1 MEKKSFKKVKL
12 AVAAML
18 LSICMA
24 VVLPITSFAEDK
36 QLIYGTDG
44 TITRAEWVHDLV
56 TAFDM
61 TMSEGLK
68 PDNYY
73 ADIAENQ
80 YYNDILTAM
89 YFGVIDLEAGEKFE
103 PDGKVTREFAAHTLS
118 YCMGYELEKDTTYTM
133 SDIGELLYPNDDQIA
148 VNKGWFSLVSGKFMP
163 GQYVSS
169 TEVKAMLDDAA
180 KVLEESKVDANHEN
194 QYTFESGVKEVPE
207 SSRFEFSGD
216 NEITLYDTSAG
227 IQTNDV
233 FAVYSN
239 GIAYTYKAVNVETK
253 EDSLVITT
261 EDVMYEDAVKYVD
274 AEGVI
279 EADLNDFVP
288 EEGVSTEVE
297 YAEEEMG
304 AQSVSGT
311 KKIGKVNISKSFG
324 AGSVNCSISN
334 IKVDYK
340 INNSGYRFAVTGKI
354 NTKCSFSGKK
364 DLTLTLGYINVAGV
378 GKVQLQMIYSAK
390 GSATVG
396 FTTNAITGVEKKKGQ
411 AVRHLD
417 NYTSPTWNFSAKA
430 ELKTACNLNFSVD
443 IPMVANG
450 RVYGE
455 TGIKS
460 TPEVEVYTDGNTPKT
475 CMDLPVYLY
484 AEAGC
489 SLNVFGESLVNE
501 TVPIYTASN
510 SPIRICYHIEDGK
523 CVKACSRPGSSS
535 RVGKRGYYTSP
546 DLTSGSGTY
555 GGECFAAPYEEVKI
569 FEYKVDSDGNATI
582 TKYSGNVSALT
593 IPDDID
599 GYPVVAIG
607 ANAFSGNGYL
617 QSVVVPDGVTSIGEG
632 AFLACPKLSQVAL
645 SPKLK
650 VLGGYAFGD
659 CDSLTSITIPKSLE
673 KTTTGLYPNYIRNF
687 QWGVFIACDNL
698 KNITFEEGT
707 TKIAN
712 GLFANNDS
720 IEKIVIP
727 NTVTSIENDAFYKCS
742 KLKEVS
748 FSNSLIS
755 IGSNAFSSDKLIE
768 KAEIPD
774 TVTTIK
780 EGAFLGCS
788 NLSEVK
794 LSKRLKELGG
804 YAFGDCD
811 SLTSITIPK
820 SLEKTTTGL
829 YPNYIRNFQWGVFI
843 ACDNL
848 KNITFE
854 EGTTKIA
861 NGLFANN
868 DSIEKIVIPNTVTS
882 IENDAFYKCSKLKE
896 VSFSNSLI
904 SIGSNAFSSD
914 KLIEKAEIPDTVTT
928 IKEGAFLGCSNLS
941 EVKLSKRLKELG
953 GYAFGDCD
961 SLTSITIPKS
971 LEKTTMGLYPNYIRN
986 FQWGVFI
993 SCDNL
998 KNITFEEG
1006 TTKIVNG
1013 LFANNDSIEKVVI
1026 PNTVTSIENDAFYK
1040 CSKLKQIDIPNSV
1053 TYIGTYDFAGCV
1065 SLEQIKLPKNIVSI
1079 EEGTFS
1085 DCTSLDTIQLP
1096 DNLQKI
1102 GPKVFTNCTSL
1113 KSIKIPSNVTK
1124 IDEKAFSN
1132 CDSLNDVTLPEGL
1145 TSIGREAF
1153 NLCISLEKI
1162 CFPDSLQEL
1171 GVYAFA
1177 ECEKLSDITFGAG
1190 IKKVP
1195 NYCFYKDGEITAV
1208 ILPQQMTAIG
1218 QYAFGNCVKLQEI
1231 TINRKVN
1238 AIDATAFSYPSKM
1251 KIFGV
1256 KNTYAETFANEND
1269 ITFEALNKPAT
1280 AIKLSR
1286 TECEIPKGKKL
1297 LITASIEP
1305 TDSSDELLWSSEDE
1319 EIVKVVDGV
1328 ITPVNVGT
1336 TYVQAQAGN
1345 VVQKCKVTVYQPV
1358 TRVNLNLTSKEMQ
1371 IGSTL
1376 QLSASV
1382 YPDNAA
1388 KKDVIWKSDA
1398 EDIATVGEDGLV
1410 KALACGTAN
1419 ITVKTLDGG
1428 FERTCKITVVEAAA
1442 PTPTPTVTPTAE
1454 PQPTVTPTA
1463 EPQPT
1468 AVPTTEPQPTAV
1480 PTTEPQ
1486 PTAVPTTVPTTE
1498 PQPTAVPTTE
1508 PQPTVVPTTKP
1519 QPTAVPTTKPQPTV
1533 VPTTKPQPT
1542 AVPTQKPQ
1550 STVKPQQPQA
1560 PNTSTGMS
1568 AGGNNSNNAN
1578 TGANNSNSG
1587 SSNISGGSYGNAGN
1601 ATTVSKITMW
1611 KITQKGK
1618 GKVKVIW
1625 KKVIGSSGYQV
1636 QYSLNKK
1643 MRAAKLKNCKAA
1655 SLTIKKLKKKKAYY
1669 VRVRAYKRVNGRKVY
1684 GKWSG
1689 VKKVKIKK

>member
-89 YFGVIDLEAGEKFE
+89 YFGVIDLEAGENFE

-163 GQYVSS
+163 GQYASS

-180 KVLEESKVDANHEN
+180 KVLEESKVDENHEN

-216 NEITLYDTSAG
+216 NEITLYDISAG

-501 TVPIYTASN
+501 TIPIYTASN

-569 FEYKVDSDGNATI
+569 FEYTVDDDGNATI

-607 ANAFSGNGYL
+607 VNAFSGNEYL
-617 QSVVVPDGVTSIGEG
+617 QSVVVPDGVTSIWEG

-673 KTTTGLYPNYIRNF
+673 KTTSAYYIDYIYNF
-687 QWGVFIACDNL
+687 QVGVFIASDNL

-720 IEKIVIP
+720 IEKVVIP

-742 KLKEVS
+742 NLKEVS
-748 FSNSLIS
+748 FSDSLIS
-755 IGSNAFSSDKLIE
+755 IGSNAFSFDKLIE

-774 TVTTIK
+774 TVTAIR

-794 LSKRLKELGG
+794 LSKKLKELGG

-820 SLEKTTTGL
+820 SLEKTTQA
-829 YPNYIRNFQWGVFI
+829 YYVDYIYNYQWGVFI

-854 EGTTKIA
+854 EGTTKI
-861 NGLFANN
+861 
-868 DSIEKIVIPNTVTS
+868 T
-882 IENDAFYKCSKLKE
+882 Y
-896 VSFSNSLI
+896 
-904 SIGSNAFSSD
+904 
-914 KLIEKAEIPDTVTT
+914 
-928 IKEGAFLGCSNLS
+928 
-941 EVKLSKRLKELG
+941 
-953 GYAFGDCD
+953 
-961 SLTSITIPKS
+961 
-971 LEKTTMGLYPNYIRN
+971 
-986 FQWGVFI
+986 
-993 SCDNL
+993 
-998 KNITFEEG
+998 
-1006 TTKIVNG
+1006 G

-1079 EEGTFS
+1079 EEGTFNN
-1085 DCTSLDTIQLP
+1085 CTSLDTIQLP

-1132 CDSLNDVTLPEGL
+1132 CESLNDVTLPEGL

-1195 NYCFYKDGEITAV
+1195 NYCFYKDGEITTV
-1208 ILPQQMTAIG
+1208 ILPQQMTTIG

-1286 TECEIPKGKKL
+1286 TECEIPKGKNL

-1305 TDSSDELLWSSEDE
+1305 TDSSDELIWSSEDE

-1376 QLSASV
+1376 QLIASV
-1382 YPDNAA
+1382 YPDNAT
-1388 KKDVIWKSDA
+1388 KKEVIWKSDA

-1428 FERTCKITVVEAAA
+1428 FERTCKITVVEAVA
-1442 PTPTPTVTPTAE
+1442 PTPTPTVTPTTE
-1454 PQPTVTPTA
+1454 PQPTSAPTT

-1486 PTAVPTTVPTTE
+1486 PTI
-1498 PQPTAVPTTE
+1498 
-1508 PQPTVVPTTKP
+1508 
-1519 QPTAVPTTKPQPTV
+1519 VPTTKPQPTV
-1533 VPTTKPQPT
+1533 VPTAKPQPTAVPTTKPQPT

-1550 STVKPQQPQA
+1550 STGNPQQPQA

-1568 AGGNNSNNAN
+1568 AGSNNANTN
-1578 TGANNSNSG
+1578 TGANNSSSG

-1601 ATTVSKITMW
+1601 ATTVPKIAMW

-1625 KKVIGSSGYQV
+1625 KKVVGSSGYQI

-1655 SLTIKKLKKKKAYY
+1655 SLTIKKLKKKKTYY
-1669 VRVRAYKRVNGRKVY
+1669 VRVRAYKMVNGRKVY

>member
-1 MEKKSFKKVKL
+1 MRKKRFQWL
-12 AVAAML
+12 IIALML
-18 LSICMA
+18 CGCMTVGISTRTTKA
-24 VVLPITSFAEDK
+24 KA
-36 QLIYGTDG
+36 QLVYGTNG

-56 TAFDM
+56 TTFDM

-73 ADIAENQ
+73 TDISTNQ

-89 YFGVIDLEAGEKFE
+89 YFGVIDLEAGENFN
-103 PDGKVTREFAAHTLS
+103 PNVSVTREFAAHTLS
-118 YCMGYELEKDTTYTM
+118 YCIGYQLEKNPTYTM
-133 SDIGELLYPNDDQIA
+133 EDVADLQYPADDQIA
-148 VNKGWFSLVSGKFMP
+148 VNKGWISLSDGKFSP
-163 GQYVSS
+163 NDNITLSEITV
-169 TEVKAMLDDAA
+169 MLTDAA
-180 KVLEESKVDANHEN
+180 KVLEESKIDESHQN
-194 QYTFESGVKEVPE
+194 QYTFENGVKEISE
-207 SSRFEFSGD
+207 NGSFEFSGD
-216 NEITLYDTSAG
+216 NEITLYDTSVN
-227 IQTNDV
+227 IKTNDV

-253 EDSLVITT
+253 ENCLVITT

-274 AEGVI
+274 AEGI
-279 EADLNDFVP
+279 IDADLNDFVP
-288 EEGVSTEVE
+288 AEGVSTEVE
-297 YAEEEMG
+297 YASE
-304 AQSVSGT
+304 QSRSQRISGS

-324 AGSVNCSISN
+324 SGSVNCSISN
-334 IKVDYK
+334 IKIDYK

-354 NTKCSFSGKK
+354 DTKCSFSGKK

-460 TPEVEVYTDGNTPKT
+460 TPDVEVYTDGMTPRI
-475 CMDLPVYLY
+475 CMDLPAYLY

-501 TVPIYTASN
+501 TIPIYTASN

-555 GGECFAAPYEEVKI
+555 GGECFVAPYEEVKI
-569 FEYKVDSDGNATI
+569 FEYTVDGDGNATI

-593 IPDDID
+593 IPDDVD

-617 QSVVVPDGVTSIGEG
+617 QSVVIPDGVNSIGEG
-632 AFLACPKLSQVAL
+632 AFLACSKLSQVAL

-673 KTTTGLYPNYIRNF
+673 KTTQAYYLQYIYNY

-720 IEKIVIP
+720 IEKVVIP
-727 NTVTSIENDAFYKCS
+727 DTVTSIEWNAFYKCS
-742 KLKEVS
+742 KLKDIS
-748 FSNSLIS
+748 FSDGLVS
-755 IGSNAFSSDKLIE
+755 IGDDAFSYDKLIE
-768 KAEIPD
+768 KVEIPN
-774 TVTTIK
+774 TVTSIGS
-780 EGAFLGCS
+780 GAFLGCG
-788 NLSEVK
+788 NLSDVK

-820 SLEKTTTGL
+820 SLEKTTQA
-829 YPNYIRNFQWGVFI
+829 YYSQYIYNYQWGVFI

-868 DSIEKIVIPNTVTS
+868 DSIEKVVIPDTVTS
-882 IENDAFYKCSKLKE
+882 IEWNAFYKCSKLKDI
-896 VSFSNSLI
+896 SFSDGLV
-904 SIGSNAFSSD
+904 SIGDDAFSYD
-914 KLIEKAEIPDTVTT
+914 KLIEKVEIPNTVTS
-928 IKEGAFLGCSNLS
+928 IGSGAFLGCGNLS
-941 EVKLSKRLKELG
+941 DVKLSKRLKELG

-971 LEKTTMGLYPNYIRN
+971 LEKTTQAYYSQYIYNY
-986 FQWGVFI
+986 QWGVFI
-993 SCDNL
+993 ACDNL
-998 KNITFEEG
+998 KNINFEEG
-1006 TTKIVNG
+1006 TTKITNG

-1026 PNTVTSIENDAFYK
+1026 PDTVTSIEWNTFYK
-1040 CSKLKQIDIPNSV
+1040 CSKLKQIDIPDSV
-1053 TYIGTYDFAGCV
+1053 TYIGTYGFAGCV
-1065 SLEQIKLPKNIVSI
+1065 SLEQIKLPKNIASI
-1079 EEGTFS
+1079 EEGTFR
-1085 DCTSLDTIQLP
+1085 DCTSLGTIQLP
-1096 DNLQKI
+1096 DELQI
-1102 GPKVFTNCTSL
+1102 IRLNTFTNCKNL
-1113 KSIKIPSNVTK
+1113 KSVEVPSNVTK
-1124 IDEKAFSN
+1124 IEENAFSN
-1132 CDSLNDVTLPEGL
+1132 CENLSNITFPEGL
-1145 TSIGREAF
+1145 TSIGNKAF
-1153 NLCISLEKI
+1153 NLCVNLEKI
-1162 CFPDSLQEL
+1162 SFPDSLQ
-1171 GVYAFA
+1171 GVGEYAFA
-1177 ECEKLSDITFGAG
+1177 ECEKLSDIAFGAG
-1190 IKKVP
+1190 ITMIP
-1195 NYCFYKDGEITAV
+1195 NYCFYKDSAITTV
-1208 ILPQQMTAIG
+1208 ILPQQMTTIG
-1218 QYAFGNCVKLQEI
+1218 KYAFGNCVKLKEI
-1231 TINRKVN
+1231 TIKRKVN
-1238 AIDATAFSYPSKM
+1238 KIDSTAFSYPSKM
-1251 KIFGV
+1251 KIYGV
-1256 KNTYAETFANEND
+1256 KNTYAENFAKEND
-1269 ITFEALNKPAT
+1269 IVFEAINKPAT
-1280 AIKLSR
+1280 AIKLSK
-1286 TECEIPKGKKL
+1286 TECVIPKGEKL

-1305 TDSSDELLWSSEDE
+1305 MDSSDELIWSSENE
-1319 EIVKVVDGV
+1319 EIAKVLDGV
-1328 ITPVNVGT
+1328 ITPINVGT

-1345 VVQKCKVTVYQPV
+1345 IVQKCKVTVYQPV
-1358 TRVNLNLTSKEMQ
+1358 TGVSLNFSSKEMQ

-1376 QLSASV
+1376 QLIASV
-1382 YPDNAA
+1382 YPDNAEIRE
-1388 KKDVIWKSDA
+1388 VIWKSDA
-1398 EDIATVGEDGLV
+1398 EEIATVGEDGVV

-1428 FERTCKITVVEAAA
+1428 FERTCKITVLEVV
-1442 PTPTPTVTPTAE
+1442 TPTP
-1454 PQPTVTPTA
+1454 
-1463 EPQPT
+1463 
-1468 AVPTTEPQPTAV
+1468 
-1480 PTTEPQ
+1480 
-1486 PTAVPTTVPTTE
+1486 
-1498 PQPTAVPTTE
+1498 
-1508 PQPTVVPTTKP
+1508 
-1519 QPTAVPTTKPQPTV
+1519 KPQPTV
-1533 VPTTKPQPT
+1533 NPTSTPKPSPT
-1542 AVPTQKPQ
+1542 PEPQ
-1550 STVKPQQPQA
+1550 KPQQPQNA
-1560 PNTSTGMS
+1560 NSD
-1568 AGGNNSNNAN
+1568 GNNS
-1578 TGANNSNSG
+1578 TSNNS
-1587 SSNISGGSYGNAGN
+1587 GNASGIRGVP
-1601 ATTVSKITMW
+1601 TIKIE
-1611 KITQKGK
+1611 KIVRKGK
-1618 GKVKVIW
+1618 GKVKVTW
-1625 KKVIGSSGYQV
+1625 KKTAGVVGYQV

-1643 MRAAKLKNCKAA
+1643 MKAAKKKNCKTVGV
-1655 SLTIKKLKKKKAYY
+1655 TIKKLKKKKTYY
-1669 VRVRAYKRVNGRKVY
+1669 IRVRAYKMNGKKKVY
-1684 GKWSG
+1684 GKWSK

>member
-180 KVLEESKVDANHEN
+180 KVLEESKVDENHEN

-216 NEITLYDTSAG
+216 NEITLYDTAAG

-288 EEGVSTEVE
+288 EEGVNTEVE

-546 DLTSGSGTY
+546 DLTSASGTY

-569 FEYKVDSDGNATI
+569 FEYKVDSEGNATI

-632 AFLACPKLSQVAL
+632 AFSECPKLQSAVLPNNSNYKTISKKCFYNDAAL
-645 SPKLK
+645 SVADMSEYITKISSNAFENCGFVSLDLSDNITEIASNAYYGCKNISKLK
-650 VLGGYAFGD
+650 LPKYLEKFGNGTFGD
-659 CDSLTSITIPKSLE
+659 CDALQEVEIPKYI
-673 KTTTGLYPNYIRNF
+673 KDADDIYPNVPGGLGYSNGMF
-687 QWGVFIACDNL
+687 GECDNL
-698 KNITFEEGT
+698 KTITFAKGIGYIPLDLFNNCSGLEEIT
-707 TKIAN
+707 IPDTVTEIQNKAFYNCHNLKKVNLPKSLTKIGVLA
-712 GLFANNDS
+712 FASCDSLES
-720 IEKIVIP
+720 IEIP
-727 NTVTSIENDAFYKCS
+727 DAVTSIDCCAFEWCGKLANVKFPLRLKEIGTWAFKECTSLTEIELPKNLTDGVMVYYNGMTIYKTESPFVGCKNLKKVVFQEGATVIPKYIFRCFS
-742 KLKEVS
+742 EGLEEVIIPDTVIEIRDGAFDSCRELQKLKLPKNLV
-748 FSNSLIS
+748 S
-755 IGSNAFSSDKLIE
+755 IGENAFIACSSLESI
-768 KAEIPD
+768 EIPD
-774 TVTTIK
+774 TVNNI
-780 EGAFLGCS
+780 GSSAF
-788 NLSEVK
+788 E
-794 LSKRLKELGG
+794 
-804 YAFGDCD
+804 A
-811 SLTSITIPK
+811 
-820 SLEKTTTGL
+820 
-829 YPNYIRNFQWGVFI
+829 
-843 ACDNL
+843 
-848 KNITFE
+848 
-854 EGTTKIA
+854 
-861 NGLFANN
+861 
-868 DSIEKIVIPNTVTS
+868 
-882 IENDAFYKCSKLKE
+882 CSKL
-896 VSFSNSLI
+896 
-904 SIGSNAFSSD
+904 
-914 KLIEKAEIPDTVTT
+914 
-928 IKEGAFLGCSNLS
+928 
-941 EVKLSKRLKELG
+941 
-953 GYAFGDCD
+953 
-961 SLTSITIPKS
+961 TS
-971 LEKTTMGLYPNYIRN
+971 
-986 FQWGVFI
+986 
-993 SCDNL
+993 
-998 KNITFEEG
+998 
-1006 TTKIVNG
+1006 
-1013 LFANNDSIEKVVI
+1013 
-1026 PNTVTSIENDAFYK
+1026 
-1040 CSKLKQIDIPNSV
+1040 
-1053 TYIGTYDFAGCV
+1053 
-1065 SLEQIKLPKNIVSI
+1065 IKLPKYRVGIPSSC
-1079 EEGTFS
+1079 FK
-1085 DCTSLDTIQLP
+1085 DCTSLV
-1096 DNLQKI
+1096 KI
-1102 GPKVFTNCTSL
+1102 EF
-1113 KSIKIPSNVTK
+1113 
-1124 IDEKAFSN
+1124 
-1132 CDSLNDVTLPEGL
+1132 PEGL
-1145 TSIGREAF
+1145 QYIRSSAF
-1153 NLCISLEKI
+1153 EN
-1162 CFPDSLQEL
+1162 
-1171 GVYAFA
+1171 
-1177 ECEKLSDITFGAG
+1177 CEKLESITVPQNFKSIGATAFKNCKRLSSVDLHGDYIDEYAFEGCVELTSVKMSNELYGIGKGAFLNCSSLETLQLSTGLKGIYENTFKGCTYLDNLIIPYRVSFINDNAFKDCTRLRDIT
-1190 IKKVP
+1190 
-1195 NYCFYKDGEITAV
+1195 
-1208 ILPQQMTAIG
+1208 ILEHVSSIA
-1218 QYAFGNCVKLQEI
+1218 AN
-1231 TINRKVN
+1231 
-1238 AIDATAFSYPSKM
+1238 AFSYPDDTT
-1251 KIFGV
+1251 IHGV
-1256 KNTYAETFANEND
+1256 KGSYAQTYAKEND
-1269 ITFEALNKPAT
+1269 INFKEETISATSVKIPKDTFEINLSDDTLIPIAIDPLNC
-1280 AIKLSR
+1280 
-1286 TECEIPKGKKL
+1286 TESVSWE
-1297 LITASIEP
+1297 
-1305 TDSSDELLWSSEDE
+1305 SSDESIATISATGV
-1319 EIVKVVDGV
+1319 VKGK
-1328 ITPVNVGT
+1328 T
-1336 TYVQAQAGN
+1336 TGECTV
-1345 VVQKCKVTVYQPV
+1345 KVTVGAVSDTCKIVIKKKPYLYINGENMLVKGEQ
-1358 TRVNLNLTSKEMQ
+1358 TQLLCTS
-1371 IGSTL
+1371 G
-1376 QLSASV
+1376 
-1382 YPDNAA
+1382 
-1388 KKDVIWKSDA
+1388 
-1398 EDIATVGEDGLV
+1398 EDENVSNDKILWWSSNPNIATVDQEGKVTAVANGKVTISVWLKEDIER
-1410 KALACGTAN
+1410 KN
-1419 ITVKTLDGG
+1419 S
-1428 FERTCKITVVEAAA
+1428 FEMEIVDEKPA
-1442 PTPTPTVTPTAE
+1442 PTPTVTPTVEPQPTVAPTTEPQPTVAPTTE
-1454 PQPTVTPTA
+1454 PQPTVT
-1463 EPQPT
+1463 
-1468 AVPTTEPQPTAV
+1468 PTTEPQPTAV

-1486 PTAVPTTVPTTE
+1486 PTAVPTTKPQPTIVPTAK
-1498 PQPTAVPTTE
+1498 PQPTAVPTTK
-1508 PQPTVVPTTKP
+1508 PQPTV
-1519 QPTAVPTTKPQPTV
+1519 VPTTKPQPTV

-1560 PNTSTGMS
+1560 PNTSTGTS

-1578 TGANNSNSG
+1578 TGANNSSSG
-1587 SSNISGGSYGNAGN
+1587 SSNISGGSYGNTGN

-1618 GKVKVIW
+1618 GKVKVIC
-1625 KKVIGSSGYQV
+1625 KKVSGSSGYQV

-1643 MRAAKLKNCKAA
+1643 MRAAKLKKCKAA
-1655 SLTIKKLKKKKAYY
+1655 SLTIKKLKKKKTYY
-1669 VRVRAYKRVNGRKVY
+1669 VRVRAYKMVNGRKVY

>member
-768 KAEIPD
+768 KAEI
-774 TVTTIK
+774 
-780 EGAFLGCS
+780 S
-788 NLSEVK
+788 
-794 LSKRLKELGG
+794 
-804 YAFGDCD
+804 
-811 SLTSITIPK
+811 
-820 SLEKTTTGL
+820 
-829 YPNYIRNFQWGVFI
+829 
-843 ACDNL
+843 
-848 KNITFE
+848 
-854 EGTTKIA
+854 
-861 NGLFANN
+861 
-868 DSIEKIVIPNTVTS
+868 
-882 IENDAFYKCSKLKE
+882 
-896 VSFSNSLI
+896 
-904 SIGSNAFSSD
+904 
-914 KLIEKAEIPDTVTT
+914 DTVTT

-1480 PTTEPQ
+1480 PTT
-1486 PTAVPTTVPTTE
+1486 VPTTE